1 MFNYIIIYDYY
12 INSISRAIRALEYG
26 GKVCNIIIYRIMK
39 FILKF
44 IRGHTWSAT
53 EIQKN
58 VMYKIES
65 SLNTIRKTRYQP

>member
-1 MFNYIIIYDYY
+1 MAEKF
-12 INSISRAIRALEYG
+12 A
-26 GKVCNIIIYRIMK
+26 NIIIYRIIK

-58 VMYKIES
+58 IMYKIES

>member
-1 MFNYIIIYDYY
+1 MAEKF
-12 INSISRAIRALEYG
+12 A
-26 GKVCNIIIYRIMK
+26 NIIIYRIMK

-58 VMYKIES
+58 IMYKIEL
-65 SLNTIRKTRYQP
+65 SLNTIRKTRYQPYKRDISHIIISDRNNKTVLYEKS